1 MQKVFYFLIFISVIL
16 ASCQS
21 PETKSLKHFPSLI
34 PMPKKV
40 ETTEGVFNL
49 NKNTSLYVDKEFM
62 NAGEFFIKYIENGSS
77 FKLKKSLE
85 DRTAITIKK
94 NHTLSPEGY
103 TLTVSD
109 AGILINAKDASGAY
123 YAIQTLRQL
132 MPIRIRKNQ
141 WISRKNNFHPASN
154 YRRYSSI

>member
-1 MQKVFYFLIFISVIL
+1 
-16 ASCQS
+16 
-21 PETKSLKHFPSLI
+21 
-34 PMPKKV
+34 MPKKV

-103 TLTVSD
+103 TFNGFRCWNFNQCKRCFRSLLCHSNFTPT
-109 AGILINAKDASGAY
+109 NA
-123 YAIQTLRQL
+123 
-132 MPIRIRKNQ
+132 N
-141 WISRKNNFHPASN
+141 
-154 YRRYSSI
+154 